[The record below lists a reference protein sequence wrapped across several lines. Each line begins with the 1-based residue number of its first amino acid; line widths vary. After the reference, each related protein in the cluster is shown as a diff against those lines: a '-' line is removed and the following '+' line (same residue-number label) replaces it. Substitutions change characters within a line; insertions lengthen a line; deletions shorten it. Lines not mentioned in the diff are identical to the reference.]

1 MKNKI
6 NASLE
11 IEQVQQEWLDT
22 MAAKYQLPDTSKA
35 LRIVLDHAR
44 TAGDEKVIF
53 ETIRCLGCE

>member
-1 MKNKI
+1 MKDKI

-11 IEQVQQEWLDT
+11 IERVQQEWLQD
-22 MAAKYQLPDTSKA
+22 MAAKYQLPDPAKA

-44 TAGDEKVIF
+44 TAGDESVIF

>member
-11 IEQVQQEWLDT
+11 IEQVQQDWLEA
-22 MAAKYQLPDTSKA
+22 MASKYQLPDPSKA

-44 TAGDEKVIF
+44 TAGDEKVLF

>member
-1 MKNKI
+1 MKDKI

-11 IEQVQQEWLDT
+11 IERVQQEWLDA
-22 MAAKYQLPDTSKA
+22 MAEKYQLPDPSKA

-44 TAGDEKVIF
+44 TAGDETAIF